1 MVTFAERLNQ
11 TCEIRRSLLCVGL
24 DPDPTLM
31 PIQDVL
37 QFNKAIVD
45 ATVDLVCAYK
55 PNMAFY
61 EALGIKGL
69 EALKKTVEYIRKTA
83 PDVLII
89 GDAKRGDIGSSSRAY
104 SHAMFNLWGFDATT
118 VNAFGGHD
126 TIQPFLKFPEKGVFI
141 WCRSSN
147 PGAGDLQ
154 DLRLA
159 SSDGDRTIYQHLAIK
174 AQEWNTQGN
183 VGLVVGATYS
193 EELRWV
199 RTMCPQIP
207 ILVPGVGA
215 QGGDLDTAVRN
226 STTSNGNLAII
237 SSSRQILYA
246 SQGADFPQAARQEA
260 GRLKDAIN
268 AILEKAG
275 KGWS

>member
-1 MVTFAERLNQ
+1 MVTFAERLSE
-11 TCEIRRSLLCVGL
+11 TCARQRSLLCIGL
-24 DPDPTLM
+24 DPDPNLM
-31 PIQDVL
+31 PIEDVL
-37 QFNKAIVD
+37 QFNKAIID
-45 ATVDLVCAYK
+45 ATADLVCAYK

-61 EALGIKGL
+61 EALGMKGL
-69 EALKKTVEYIRKTA
+69 EALEKTVEYIRKTN

-89 GDAKRGDIGSSSRAY
+89 GDAKRGDIGSSSNAY

-126 TIQPFLKFPEKGVFI
+126 TIQPFLKFSEKGVFI

-154 DLRLA
+154 DLRLGN
-159 SSDGDRTIYQHLAIK
+159 SDKDRTVYQHLAVK
-174 AQEWNTQGN
+174 AQHWNVNGN

-193 EELRWV
+193 EELLWV
-199 RTMCPQIP
+199 RTMCPQMP
-207 ILVPGVGA
+207 ILVPGIGA
-215 QGGDLDTAVRN
+215 QGGDLNEAVRN
-226 STTSNGNLAII
+226 STTVTGNLAII

-246 SQGADFPQAARQEA
+246 SQSTDFPHAARQA
-260 GRLKDAIN
+260 ACRLKNDIN